1 MRRCLAV
8 IERAYRG
15 TLEEQ
20 YSHILWICL
29 SLKKMGGQIGVLLR
43 GNAVLYARRDQQ
55 QLSLTISDLPVALPD
70 YETSVTGLIDAGTL
84 VYVISANLDQLG
96 LTPDDLCPG
105 VEPIDAADLAQLC
118 STFDVIWYW

>member
-43 GNAVLYARRDQQ
+43 GNAVLYAQRDQQ
-55 QLSLTISDLPVALPD
+55 HLSLTISGLPVVLPD
-70 YETSVTGLIDAGTL
+70 YEASINGLIDAGAL
-84 VYVISANLDQLG
+84 VYVIRANVDQLG
-96 LTPDDLCPG
+96 LTPGDLCPG
-105 VEPIDAADLAQLC
+105 VELIDAADLADLC
-118 STFDVIWYW
+118 ATFDVIWYW